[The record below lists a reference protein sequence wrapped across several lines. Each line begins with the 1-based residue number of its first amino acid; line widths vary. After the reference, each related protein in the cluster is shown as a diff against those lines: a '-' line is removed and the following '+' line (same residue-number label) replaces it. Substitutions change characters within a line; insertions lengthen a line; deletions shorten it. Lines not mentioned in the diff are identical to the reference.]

1 MHIGEPV
8 PVSKQS
14 NRLSRDQKSILQRSL
29 DVNCYPNKTTIKE
42 LASETG
48 LPEQKVCRWFDD
60 QRRPTKEGKC
70 RETSLLKITVKPL

>member
-1 MHIGEPV
+1 MRIGGSV
-8 PVSKQS
+8 PVSKQWT
-14 NRLSRDQKSILQRSL
+14 RLSRHQKSILQRSL
-29 DVNCYPNKTTIKE
+29 NVNCYPNTTTIKE

-48 LPEQKVCRWFDD
+48 LSELKVSSWFDD